1 MQFLYPSFLWG
12 LLAVSIPLIIHLFN
26 FRRTRKVLFTNVAFL
41 RSVNTQTSSF
51 RRLKH
56 LLIMAAR
63 MAFIAALVMAFAQP
77 FLPSSNGVGVKIG
90 GISSLYIDNSLS
102 MQNELDKKSY
112 LDKAIGKVEELLTVF
127 PQDSR
132 LQLLTNDFSSEEHS
146 LGNPQQI
153 KERTTSIK
161 FTHTAR
167 SLENVLKRQSN
178 LADKHNSKGG
188 NQYLWFSDFQKST
201 VGDLTKLKIDTNSHL
216 FLVPVQAKALQ
227 NIFVDSVWLS
237 TPFVREMQVN
247 QLSVK
252 LFNTGERAVDNLPVK
267 LFMDEVQ
274 VSSSIVNIG
283 SKSSANAQFSFNVQG
298 KGVKKARIS
307 FDDTPITFDN
317 DYYFVLNAAPTIK
330 VLHLFGQ
337 QSPSANYI
345 PAVFNNDSVF
355 VFNSFPV
362 SNVDV
367 GLFKSANLVILEGVQ
382 SIEGSMKT
390 ALQDFVRSG
399 GSLFIIPN
407 SSPNV
412 SSYSSFLS
420 TYNIRNFQTKDASV
434 AEKLPL
440 SEPIKSSSFFIDIF
454 DQSTQQELIQ
464 MPVQGAS
471 IAWQGISE
479 KLLSFRN
486 NQPFLSMALANT
498 GKVYLLASPLDSEFG
513 DFARNALF
521 VPIMYKIA
529 ALSVTQEQTAYS
541 FEQNSIKLILNNLP
555 QNTSNKQAIFKLRNK
570 NFEMI
575 PVQNLVG
582 KELTIELPKANQL
595 NENQSIAS
603 GYYELVLDG
612 KVERILAFNH
622 DNQESLM
629 EFYSADELKR
639 IFKGNKNV
647 SVFDKIDDADFVSTF
662 KEQNFGTSLWKYFI
676 VLALLFLA
684 IEILLVRLFK

>member
-41 RSVNTQTSSF
+41 KSVNTQTSSF

-77 FLPSSNGVGVKIG
+77 FLPSSNGVGLKVG

-112 LDKAIGKVEELLTVF
+112 LDKAISKVEELLTAF
-127 PQDSR
+127 PQDAR
-132 LQLLTNDFSSEEHS
+132 LQLITNDFSSEEHS
-146 LGNPQQI
+146 LGNPQQL

-167 SLENVLKRQSN
+167 SFDHILKRQSS
-178 LADKHNSKGG
+178 LAAKHNSQGG

-201 VGDLTKLKIDTNSHL
+201 AGDLTKLKIDTSSRL

-227 NIFVDSVWLS
+227 NVFVDSVWLS

-252 LFNTGERAVDNLPVK
+252 LFNTGERAVDNLQVK

-283 SKSSANAQFSFNVQG
+283 AKSSANAQFSFNVQG
-298 KGVKKARIS
+298 KGFKKARIS
-307 FDDTPITFDN
+307 FDDSPITFDN

-337 QSPSANYI
+337 QATAAKYI

-355 VFNSFPV
+355 VFNSYSA

-390 ALQDFVRSG
+390 ALQDFVRAG
-399 GSLFIIPN
+399 GSLLLIPH
-407 SSPNV
+407 SSPNT
-412 SSYSSFLS
+412 SSYNSFLG
-420 TYNIRNFQTKDASV
+420 TYNIRNVQTKELAVD
-434 AEKLPL
+434 EKLPL
-440 SEPIKSSSFFIDIF
+440 AEPLKSSSFFIDIF
-454 DQSTQQELIQ
+454 DHSTQQELIQ
-464 MPVQGAS
+464 MPVQGAT
-471 IAWQGISE
+471 IAWQGMAE
-479 KLLSFRN
+479 KLLTFRN
-486 NQPFLSMALANT
+486 NQPFLSVASGGA
-498 GKVYLLASPLDSEFG
+498 GKVYLVASPLDTQFG

-529 ALSVTQEQTAYS
+529 ALSVTQEPVAYS
-541 FEQNSIKLILNNLP
+541 FEQNTIKLILNNLP
-555 QNTSNKQAIFKLRNK
+555 QLNSNKQVMFKLRNK
-570 NFEMI
+570 ALEMI

-595 NENQSIAS
+595 NENQSILS
-603 GYYELVLDG
+603 GYYELLLDG
-612 KVERILAFNH
+612 KVERILALNH
-622 DNQESLM
+622 DNNESQM
-629 EFYSADELKR
+629 DFYSADELKS
-639 IFKGNKNV
+639 IFKANKNV
-647 SVFDKIDDADFVSTF
+647 AVFDKIDDTDFVSTF

-684 IEILLVRLFK
+684 IEILLVKLLK